1 MAIVAARSART
12 RPEEDW
18 FDLGAVGFEVQ
29 RPWLRG
35 LWGCWPVLEL
45 LSVPRR
51 MIANS
56 DVRRS
61 IKGLFMQEMFELEK
75 PDSSQPRA

>member
-35 LWGCWPVLEL
+35 ALGL
-45 LSVPRR
+45 LAGAGTTQRT
-51 MIANS
+51 
-56 DVRRS
+56 
-61 IKGLFMQEMFELEK
+61 EK
-75 PDSSQPRA
+75 DDCK